1 MGQRYFSHNQY
12 STNLCDAIYHC
23 DWYELSMINLKFLCI
38 CMVRAR
44 QPLQLTCEV
53 LSCVLV
59 HIYRSVLSAPI
70 RTARKNLKC

>member
-44 QPLQLTCEV
+44 EPLQLTCAKF
-53 LSCVLV
+53 CVVSLCTFTEASYQ
-59 HIYRSVLSAPI
+59 H
-70 RTARKNLKC
+70 